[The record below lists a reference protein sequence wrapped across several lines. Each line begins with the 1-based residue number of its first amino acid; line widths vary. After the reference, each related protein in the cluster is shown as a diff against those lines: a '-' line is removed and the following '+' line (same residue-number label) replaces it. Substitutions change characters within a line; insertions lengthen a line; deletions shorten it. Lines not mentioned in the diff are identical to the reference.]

1 MLLEFGASPNAICDW
16 GTTPLQ
22 LAENYGHAEVAAL
35 LREPPAHR
43 FGTSPAGVFSWQ
55 RELQLLTFMLGI
67 LPVPGAA
74 ELKRLP
80 VTGADRLSAP
90 ADVSELPDDVLRLI
104 GASLLAA
111 EATSTQAR
119 RNYKKAQSTQGDGL

>member
-1 MLLEFGASPNAICDW
+1 
-16 GTTPLQ
+16 
-22 LAENYGHAEVAAL
+22 
-35 LREPPAHR
+35 
-43 FGTSPAGVFSWQ
+43 
-55 RELQLLTFMLGI
+55 
-67 LPVPGAA
+67 VPGAA

-104 GASLLAA
+104 GASLALLAPGA
-111 EATSTQAR
+111 DIVWNSTQAR